1 MKRGYRMNGGNAV
14 PGYGGIAK
22 RSQRGALEKL
32 LGVKAHVGSNPTP
45 SAKFYSYSKRRKSVL
60 PDVLM
65 SISPI

>member
-1 MKRGYRMNGGNAV
+1 MNRGNAV

-45 SAKFYSYSKRRKSVL
+45 SAIKGDAYESVKKPQLVVARRVE
-60 PDVLM
+60 
-65 SISPI
+65 

>member
-1 MKRGYRMNGGNAV
+1 MKRDCRASIGNDV

-45 SAKFYSYSKRRKSVL
+45 SAKF
-60 PDVLM
+60 
-65 SISPI
+65 